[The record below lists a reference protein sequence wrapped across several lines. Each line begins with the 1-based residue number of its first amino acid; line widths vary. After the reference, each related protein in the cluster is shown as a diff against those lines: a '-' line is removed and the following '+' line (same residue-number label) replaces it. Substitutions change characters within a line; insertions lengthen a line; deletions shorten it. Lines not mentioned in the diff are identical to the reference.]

1 MKLLMVC
8 LGNICRS
15 PMAEGVMRHMVE
27 QEGLDW
33 EIDSAGTGGWHIGE
47 APDSRA
53 VRTARVHGIDISRLE
68 ARKFTYR
75 DFDRF
80 DHIFVMD
87 NTNYADV
94 LALSES
100 DEERNKVRLL
110 LEAAN
115 PNATEKNVTD
125 PWFEDRLFEPVL
137 QGIRDAGAKIME
149 NLASKHNFNQNE
161 TK

>member
-47 APDSRA
+47 EPDSRA

-80 DHIFVMD
+80 DHIFAM
-87 NTNYADV
+87 NNPTYADV
-94 LALSES
+94 LAWSER
-100 DEERNKVRLL
+100 DDERNTVRLCL
-110 LEAAN
+110 DSAN
-115 PNATEKNVTD
+115 PNSTDKN
-125 PWFEDRLFEPVL
+125 
-137 QGIRDAGAKIME
+137 
-149 NLASKHNFNQNE
+149 
-161 TK
+161 

>member
-68 ARKFTYR
+68 ASKFTYR
-75 DFDRF
+75 DFDHS
-80 DHIFVMD
+80 DHIVVMD
-87 NTNYADV
+87 NTIHAD
-94 LALSES
+94 ALTFSAS
-100 DEERNKVRLL
+100 D
-110 LEAAN
+110 
-115 PNATEKNVTD
+115 TEHT
-125 PWFEDRLFEPVL
+125 
-137 QGIRDAGAKIME
+137 
-149 NLASKHNFNQNE
+149 
-161 TK
+161 